1 MRHTVGLVTDDA
13 AAMLQ
18 LRDLLGQLEHNVAYT
33 LTADQVFSSSPLR
46 PTLWVV
52 ISERAADIFDLL
64 NEWSHAPV
72 FLADDMPQQSNRVH
86 YEQWKGSLY
95 EKLKKTLADIPE
107 EGEKTAPVSIAAI
120 DTQSFKEVWVLSAS
134 LGGPEAI
141 RIFLANIHPDLPV
154 AFVYAQHIEPNF
166 DKMLPNVVGKNSR
179 FKVSYGVDGDVLRR
193 GHVMV
198 YPAHQLAQLD
208 GRGRLHVFTDKTWD
222 KPYTPNID
230 QIIVNVA
237 DHYQHKMG
245 VITFSGMCD
254 DGAKACYALKNTTV
268 PLWAQQP
275 EDCICS
281 AMPESV
287 IEKNI
292 VKYIGTAKELARQL
306 NNRHGKY

>member
-1 MRHTVGLVTDDA
+1 MKHTVGLITDDA

-18 LRDLLGQLEHNVAYT
+18 LRSLLGKLEKNVAYT
-33 LTADQVFSSSPLR
+33 LTTDQVFSASPLR
-46 PTLWVV
+46 PSLWVV

-72 FLADDMPQQSNRVH
+72 FLADDMPQESNRVH
-86 YEQWKGSLY
+86 YEQWKTSLCD
-95 EKLKKTLADIPE
+95 KLQKTLADLPVE
-107 EGEKTAPVSIAAI
+107 SEKTAPVSITAI
-120 DTQSFKEVWVLSAS
+120 DTQSFREVWVLAAS
-134 LGGPEAI
+134 LGGPEAV
-141 RIFLANIHPDLPV
+141 RVFLANIHPELPIT
-154 AFVYAQHIEPNF
+154 FVYAQHIEPNF
-166 DKMLPNVVGKNSR
+166 DKLLPNVVGKNSR

-208 GRGRLHVFTDKTWD
+208 GRGRLHVFNNKGWD
-222 KPYTPNID
+222 KPYTPNIN
-230 QIIVNVA
+230 QVIVNVA

-245 VITFSGMCD
+245 VIVFSGMCD
-254 DGAKACYALKNTTV
+254 DGATASIALKDTAV

-275 EDCICS
+275 EECICS

-287 IEKNI
+287 IQKNI